1 MARGAHS
8 ACTQC
13 EGELD
18 ESIWKKLEDEM
29 LADRAT
35 IAYHLA
41 HLAALTRDGE
51 KAVALAKRHKT
62 HGIDSAV
69 EAFVRRTVKE
79 TVINEDRTTEV
90 KAIERVNK
98 QHLVQALLMLA
109 TAETGTS
116 VPNRKKLNALRRV
129 NLVQIVFDEMMLRDE
144 G

>member
-1 MARGAHS
+1 MRCSPTAPPSRTTS
-8 ACTQC
+8 RT
-13 EGELD
+13 
-18 ESIWKKLEDEM
+18 SPPS
-29 LADRAT
+29 RAT
-35 IAYHLA
+35 A
-41 HLAALTRDGE
+41 

-62 HGIDSAV
+62 HSPRGTRRTAV

-79 TVINEDRTTEV
+79 TVINEDGTTEV

-116 VPNRKKLNALRRV
+116 VPNKKKLNALRRV
-129 NLVQIVFDEMMLRDE
+129 NLVQIVFEEMMMRYE

>member
-1 MARGAHS
+1 MKYSGHHGHHGARAHS

-35 IAYHLA
+35 IAHHLA

-62 HGIDSAV
+62 HGID
-69 EAFVRRTVKE
+69 RGRGL
-79 TVINEDRTTEV
+79 R
-90 KAIERVNK
+90 
-98 QHLVQALLMLA
+98 QAD
-109 TAETGTS
+109 G
-116 VPNRKKLNALRRV
+116 
-129 NLVQIVFDEMMLRDE
+129 QGDGDQ
-144 G
+144 

>member
-1 MARGAHS
+1 
-8 ACTQC
+8 
-13 EGELD
+13 
-18 ESIWKKLEDEM
+18 M

-35 IAYHLA
+35 IAHHLA

-98 QHLVQALLMLA
+98 QHLMQALLMLA

-116 VPNRKKLNALRRV
+116 SVPNKKKFTLRCAGSI
-129 NLVQIVFDEMMLRDE
+129 NLVQIVFEE
-144 G
+144 I

>member
-35 IAYHLA
+35 IAHHHA
-41 HLAALTRDGE
+41 HLAALARDGE
-51 KAVALAKRHKT
+51 KAAALAKRHGAST
-62 HGIDSAV
+62 AV
-69 EAFVRRTVKE
+69 EAFVGRTVKE

-98 QHLVQALLMLA
+98 QHLMQALLMLA

-129 NLVQIVFDEMMLRDE
+129 NLVQIVFEEMMMPDE